1 MYYVCIEDNKIVS
14 ILNYSPNVPDS
25 VAVYEI
31 TDEQAN
37 QITAQ
42 THYYDIPTK
51 SVREVDSNISAQKA
65 QETANA
71 EYREFLRSTDWK
83 ILRHIRQKALN
94 VPTSLTEEEYLTLEQ
109 QRADA
114 ADNIV

>member
-14 ILNYSPNVPDS
+14 ILNYSPNVPNS

-31 TDEQAN
+31 TNEQAD

-51 SVREVDSNISAQKA
+51 SVQEVDSSITAQKA